1 MLNLDEHGLVLGVL
15 EANLVG
21 DGEESNEFVDVDQ
34 VVAVDVDFFHQ
45 VVDLNVRE
53 NDAQTD

>member
-1 MLNLDEHGLVLGVL
+1 
-15 EANLVG
+15 LVG

-53 NDAQTD
+53 NDAQAD